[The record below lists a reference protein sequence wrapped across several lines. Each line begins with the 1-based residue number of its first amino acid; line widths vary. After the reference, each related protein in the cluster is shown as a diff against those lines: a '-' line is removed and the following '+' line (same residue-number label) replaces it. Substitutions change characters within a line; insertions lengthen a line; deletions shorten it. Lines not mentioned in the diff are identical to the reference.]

1 VAHDYKLWF
10 RSVLAYTVAG
20 CVSATLVGFM
30 LGAIGGGLG
39 GGASRG
45 VAFYLIGFLSLVLA
59 AREWGWIGFRL
70 PERKLQ
76 TEKVWVH
83 EFGFVTASV
92 MWGLHIGLGFATR
105 ITYGGFWVLVAVALA
120 LGDAVY
126 GAELMLAY
134 WLGRT
139 LPVWIAP
146 ALLESGSDAVELSET
161 VFGHRLVYHRIVGGA
176 LVWSAVLM
184 VWLALPTQLP

>member
-1 VAHDYKLWF
+1 MAHDYKLWF

-20 CVSATLVGFM
+20 CVSAVLVGAV
-30 LGAIGGGLG
+30 LGAVGRGLG
-39 GGASRG
+39 GPAGGA
-45 VAFYLIGFLSLVLA
+45 AFYLIGFLSLVLA

-83 EFGFVTASV
+83 EFGFVTASA

-105 ITYGGFWVLVAVALA
+105 VTYGGFWVLVAVALA
-120 LGDAVY
+120 LGDPVY
-126 GAELMLAY
+126 GAVLMLVY

-139 LPVWIAP
+139 LPVWVAP
-146 ALLESGSDAVELSET
+146 ALLESGSDAVELSE
-161 VFGHRLVYHRIVGGA
+161 VIYDHRQVYHRVVGGA
-176 LVWSAVLM
+176 LLWTAVAIVL
-184 VWLALPTQLP
+184 LALSARLP